1 MAAGD
6 PVSAALEKAKATLA
20 KANSD
25 YPSNFAKSAGATPA
39 SAYAH
44 VREET
49 KKTNP
54 PPEKSESGV
63 SGAVKDI
70 AEGLKS
76 RKEMTDKAL
85 GGPGE

>member
-6 PVSAALEKAKATLA
+6 PVTAALTSAKTTLA
-20 KANSD
+20 KANRD

-39 SAYAH
+39 SAYSH

-54 PPEKSESGV
+54 PSKSLGEPDSTI
-63 SGAVKDI
+63 KDV

-85 GGPGE
+85 GPGE